1 MMNSSQPVTPPEPA
15 ESASPAA
22 ASAYLRRDRV
32 GIGDTGVFAGDWSNY
47 ERDGATR
54 VPVGFVGTLVDW
66 WNGWAVFT
74 CTRQVA
80 EAIVSQQEGLRDA
93 ERSRLHGTGLSGQD
107 LIDSLDEMIPLMYWD
122 GDEIVLDES
131 AQYGPDEGI
140 SRIGPDNHG
149 RYNVNGWR
157 WTWQVVNPADCDN
170 IAGTVLGIG

>member
-1 MMNSSQPVTPPEPA
+1 MQANQPLTQPEPA
-15 ESASPAA
+15 PSAPTAD
-22 ASAYLRRDRV
+22 AYPRPEQV
-32 GIGDTGVFAGDWSNY
+32 GIGDTGVFAGDWSTY

-54 VPVGFVGTLVDW
+54 VPVGFAGTLVDW

-93 ERSRLHGTGLSGQD
+93 ERRRLHRAGLTGQD
-107 LIDSLDEMIPLMYWD
+107 LTDSLDEMILPMYWD
-122 GDEIVLDES
+122 GEEIVLDES

-140 SRIGPDNHG
+140 SRIGHDKDG

-157 WTWQVVNPADCDN
+157 WTWQLVNPADCDI
-170 IAGTVLGIG
+170 IAGAVPLTG